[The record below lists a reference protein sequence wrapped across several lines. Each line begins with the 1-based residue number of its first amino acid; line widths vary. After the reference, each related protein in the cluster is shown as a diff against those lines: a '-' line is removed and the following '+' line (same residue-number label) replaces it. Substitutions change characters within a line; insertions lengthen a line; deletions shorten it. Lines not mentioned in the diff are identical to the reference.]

1 MHVPTLFLFYHE
13 VIVSTLLGL
22 SPNVISKLVTIMDPE
37 INRKRIFSML
47 FLFLKLSLSCSP
59 GFEPTLCAFHDKQ
72 KNFISQKG
80 EGTHFCVCDDLQLKR
95 L

>member
-13 VIVSTLLGL
+13 VIVNALLGL

-37 INRKRIFSML
+37 INRKRIFSVV
-47 FLFLKLSLSCSP
+47 FLFLKLSPSCSP
-59 GFEPTLCAFHDKQ
+59 RFETTVCVFHDKQ

-80 EGTHFCVCDDLQLKR
+80 EGTHFCVCDDLLLKN